1 MNPLEIENKK
11 PVFWIEGDPDIV
23 TTTGAYNKIY
33 QSKSKNPKSKYIEVP
48 NRHGDVGENGSIKV
62 GRMNLF
68 ISQY

>member
-1 MNPLEIENKK
+1 M
-11 PVFWIEGDPDIV
+11 
-23 TTTGAYNKIY
+23 Y
-33 QSKSKNPKSKYIEVP
+33 KSMPKKNPKSKYIEVP